1 MPPPHGARAPPG
13 CAPTERW
20 HWVIPSRPQWGPFVQ
35 DLGAVAW
42 SPPVL
47 SPPVTGCQG
56 RTPAAKPHPHNG
68 WAHSPPPHASP
79 PWLRQPRQAAD
90 LANSPQ
96 QPSLLFPHFPG
107 PCSAD
112 LSSSGSKTAF
122 KITGE
127 WRPLRALCP
136 RLLRPPA
143 APPPGLGAAPAP
155 ARAGDTGAH
164 WGHGHMLGGG
174 LWGQTGDVGT
184 HRVGAMGTCWGTQ
197 AHAGWGLQAHVDY
210 GHVGD
215 MGTCWGLGAQMRA
228 MGTQWGH

>member
-1 MPPPHGARAPPG
+1 M
-13 CAPTERW
+13 
-20 HWVIPSRPQWGPFVQ
+20 Q

-42 SPPVL
+42 SPPFL

-68 WAHSPPPHASP
+68 WAHSPPPPASP
-79 PWLRQPRQAAD
+79 PRLRQPRQAAD

-155 ARAGDTGAH
+155 ARAGDTGTCWGGGHALGTLAH
-164 WGHGHMLGGG
+164 AGGGYGHKLGTWAHAGGYGDKLGTWAHTGWGLWAHAGGHRHMLGGG
-174 LWGQTGDVGT
+174 YRHTWI
-184 HRVGAMGTCWGTQ
+184 MGMWGTW
-197 AHAGWGLQAHVDY
+197 AHM
-210 GHVGD
+210 GD